1 VRAVRRS
8 SVPWWFHGVLS
19 AYGLFNCLD
28 IIAGGQRGDWIAW
41 PIRLT
46 VCAALYVGGLYLTV
60 LGRRT
65 RRADS
70 PPSD

>member
-1 VRAVRRS
+1 
-8 SVPWWFHGVLS
+8 VLS